1 MGQYKA
7 CLKRR
12 IQLVYRVSQSYGTD
26 KRSNLIKMIFKN
38 IEMIKCF
45 ECLERN
51 TFFHCVNCKTRMT
64 TAIKAK
70 L

>member
-26 KRSNLIKMIFKN
+26 KRSNLIKNDFFKY
-38 IEMIKCF
+38 
-45 ECLERN
+45 RN
-51 TFFHCVNCKTRMT
+51 DKMF
-64 TAIKAK
+64 
-70 L
+70 